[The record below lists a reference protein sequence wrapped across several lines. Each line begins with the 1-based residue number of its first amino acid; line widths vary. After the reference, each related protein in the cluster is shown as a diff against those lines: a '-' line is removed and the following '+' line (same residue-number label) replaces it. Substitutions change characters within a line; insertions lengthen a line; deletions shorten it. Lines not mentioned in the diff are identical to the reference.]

1 MNVFVVTGLD
11 DVGETDVY
19 GVFSTKELA
28 EECYE
33 HLEEELDYLT
43 AVFIEEV
50 KLDAFGHR

>member
-33 HLEEELDYLT
+33 HLKEELDYLT

>member
-19 GVFSTKELA
+19 GVFSAKELA

-33 HLEEELDYLT
+33 NLKEELDYLT

-50 KLDAFGHR
+50 KLDAFGYR